1 MLDYEANWVNHVY
14 SREADQGSAEPACS
28 NAALQKQILSAW
40 IASQKLIISNAL
52 YHGRGM
58 CIQMP
63 TSSTATVDF
72 ADLYFSKF
80 YAPIL
85 HSALLFFIRTL
96 KVGILQFKSKTLEN
110 YIYRLS
116 IYKVGFLYYI
126 GCGIVYIKSRVTVL
140 HRICRPINSSSYL
153 PEWLRS
159 EPWDEI
165 ADSDR
170 TGLSLLGPLH

>member
-1 MLDYEANWVNHVY
+1 VHTK
-14 SREADQGSAEPACS
+14 ACKGLPI
-28 NAALQKQILSAW
+28 APPLLIL
-40 IASQKLIISNAL
+40 
-52 YHGRGM
+52 
-58 CIQMP
+58 P
-63 TSSTATVDF
+63 TCT
-72 ADLYFSKF
+72 FSKF

-140 HRICRPINSSSYL
+140 HRARRPINSSSYL
-153 PEWLRS
+153 PE
-159 EPWDEI
+159 
-165 ADSDR
+165 
-170 TGLSLLGPLH
+170 